1 MVATIVVVAAV
12 LVTAALL
19 VWFVRARHP
28 EQASRHRDTAL
39 DTASDRVYGKN
50 PPGPAGADAERQD
63 PDQPGSRR
71 DVEPPR
77 A

>member
-1 MVATIVVVAAV
+1 MAVATIVIAV
-12 LVTAALL
+12 LVTAALV

-28 EQASRHRDTAL
+28 ERASRHRDTAP
-39 DTASDRVYGKN
+39 DTASDQIYGKN

-63 PDQPGSRR
+63 PDQPGSRP

-77 A
+77 Q